1 MATNFLLNEDDGQ
14 YYAGQQYLNGQAAGS
29 GSAKALPATTFN
41 TDLVSAY
48 NSSAAQVG
56 SASNFEV
63 YFRTGTNAYK
73 KLNHWLYLNFSC
85 FYGSMVLV

>member
-41 TDLVSAY
+41 TDLVSA
-48 NSSAAQVG
+48 
-56 SASNFEV
+56 
-63 YFRTGTNAYK
+63 FRFNICRWSY
-73 KLNHWLYLNFSC
+73 C
-85 FYGSMVLV
+85 IIE